1 MFSTPSKIYKDI
13 TSSNLDLKSG
23 IELLTTIVEKGQD
36 SDERLESLGYLK
48 ELTEP
53 NDHIFKLLENLL
65 ISDSNPE
72 IRAFSASFIKDQY
85 LEKALNPMRWAIQY
99 EDNVRCYISIIKT
112 LMKLDSPASKK
123 TLLEKLESVLERK
136 FIIGQRRYDN
146 RKFKKSL
153 EIRITGK
160 TLEVLSTK
168 EIGEIL
174 INHRIISNLV
184 KKYHFVFFRWKDG
197 LINKLDLSE
206 LGWNAARTWDLVY
219 EEKVEELSDIPGLM
233 ELKQLRRLNLS
244 NNNLSDVKEL
254 AQLKNL
260 TYLML
265 NNNRLED
272 PINLQY
278 LKEMKNLQFL
288 SIKGNKLA
296 SDIKKEEFPKIYLV
310 LGNNLAFL

>member
-1 MFSTPSKIYKDI
+1 MFSTPSKIYKDVK
-13 TSSNLDLKSG
+13 SRNLDLKSG
-23 IELLTTIVEKGQD
+23 IELLITIVEKGQD
-36 SDERLESLGYLK
+36 SEERLESLGYLK

-53 NDHIFKLLENLL
+53 NENIFKLLENLL
-65 ISDSNPE
+65 ISDSNPA
-72 IRAFSASFIKDQY
+72 IRAYSASFIKEQY

-99 EDNVRCYISIIKT
+99 EDNVQCYISIIKT
-112 LMKLDSPASKK
+112 LMKLEIPESKQ
-123 TLLEKLESVLERK
+123 TLLEKLKSVLERK
-136 FIIGQRRYDN
+136 FIVGQRRYDN

-153 EIRITGK
+153 ETRITGRPLK
-160 TLEVLSTK
+160 ALSPK
-168 EIGEIL
+168 ELGEIL
-174 INHRIISNLV
+174 INHRVISNLV

-244 NNNLSDVKEL
+244 NNNLSNVKEL
-254 AQLKNL
+254 VQLKNL

-272 PINLQY
+272 PINFQY
-278 LKEMKNLQFL
+278 LKEMKSLQFL

-296 SDIKKEEFPKIYLV
+296 STIRKEEFSETHLV
-310 LGNNLAFL
+310 LRDHLAFL